1 MRLNESVQ
9 EDVISYFKEILDK
22 YYELK
27 DLCSDLADASESDKD
42 INYQTEYLY
51 DFVKE
56 ELWSKIKATK
66 EEILDVYYPID
77 YADDEDDADKAGERY
92 RDSKEKREKI
102 FDD

>member
-42 INYQTEYLY
+42 INY
-51 DFVKE
+51 
-56 ELWSKIKATK
+56 
-66 EEILDVYYPID
+66 
-77 YADDEDDADKAGERY
+77 
-92 RDSKEKREKI
+92 
-102 FDD
+102 